1 MPNADDIWVIDLNNP
16 PFDKDGW
23 VKPWWQIVGIE
34 WSPIFPSPILSIDL
48 GFLDPDDAIQ
58 EMLLSFWE
66 WEILTFD
73 MAPIT
78 LHIPD
83 IPLLK
88 PIPIDSELV
97 PQIVF
102 YNKEKSFVRV
112 FAINLMYLLREL
124 YSDNFDPTLRD
135 QIISCLN
142 IPPNYP
148 LQWDGSL
155 WFIDWSVRVDDPRDA
170 KIKISTNSNTRVIPA
185 HHALDR
191 RDPNTSTVTELET
204 KIQGRKFTYYADF
217 PVAYDD
223 VVPFPNSTLSIQC
236 SFGMIFKGSLDLCF
250 IELRPS
256 LKFNA
261 NGVKHTISLPG
272 IQNPSNLEIKKPY
285 YNKTLGTI
293 SMINSP
299 VFEVRHR
306 KSVCTFHSKR
316 GCALSYN
323 YKLTTLPTGWTVNP
337 DLELEQTP
345 IDTQMALN
353 FVVRQRQ
360 DNANVNHDVVDH
372 SISGILNNPFFNLIS
387 ITSNN
392 THFFFHFQTDFVDPE
407 LLQDFV
413 LWTRNSKISEMNVVL
428 KTMFNSSNNPS
439 ISPLLHTSIYEPMP
453 VKSYHN
459 QTIWPMTLK
468 VITTTQTI
476 NDVPSNS
483 KYIVLNGA
491 ILTIPNVTMDSTDGS
506 YAFFVKEGKVIFD
519 NCNFITNVAYIE
531 VTGDQS
537 DVIIQ
542 NSAYTNNTIDS
553 IKINNGGK
561 LFLDGSNVNITEGSI
576 TLSGSYSELILNND
590 SELYMSGSQSTL
602 SVSNGAK
609 VQVNDDSEI
618 QVRDGSTLSLSN
630 QSVVTVNNS
639 RIFSNNE
646 SNIILS
652 GSSKLSFENSS
663 VFQTENHI
671 TITGHTGGLWFEHEE
686 MDFGDGNGNSS
697 LNIRGPLAMPETM
710 AQGDRIEFSGF
721 SRIDNIDPI
730 TITSGSDYQWDGLF
744 FENCNKRNSTLT
756 ARNLRANISG
766 ISYIGVINSE
776 LYIFDS
782 TITGIQQLFAISKS
796 EIHLNNVNYSE
807 NKKGIFISGADRVSI
822 NTTTISENQTTG
834 LIVENSPSLEND
846 MFHNTISNNNGSGF
860 EKLNSHM
867 NIVNNTYVDNQ
878 YAGFRDMGNIISAF
892 HAGTFIANNKYVDV
906 MAKASSFP
914 SFQYAPSSVMARP
927 QVGYSPDSDNLYNN
941 FFLYAIDV
949 GSDRID
955 TGALAV
961 DTTNTARFYPSKDAF
976 KFNTILP
983 FEIFYNAVARIET
996 GDFEIAR
1003 DLMIEIIEV
1012 YVDIEPGY
1020 ARKALAF
1027 LPYFQKTLDTDPFEL
1042 ITYVNSLDNPHLETT
1057 KRETLAVLY
1066 LFNKEYFS
1074 AIEEYDYLID
1084 HAESLMEQMVA
1095 ELNKLYC
1102 EFQLS
1107 QMAGTLGVGDKTSIT
1122 VLSYNQKQHEI
1133 YARMHDFLFGEGD
1146 AEDEVIP
1153 EVVLKLEGRNYP
1165 NPFNPETVIKFAIP
1179 ESANVQ
1185 INIYN
1190 IRGQRVKSLV
1200 NEYFVQGHH
1209 EIIWNGTNE
1218 HGQIVGSGVY
1228 FYRIQTEKESLTQRM
1243 LLLK

>member
-1 MPNADDIWVIDLNNP
+1 MVIATLHQNYLSKLNNRINYLKNNLA
-16 PFDKDGW
+16 D
-23 VKPWWQIVGIE
+23 VKIE
-34 WSPIFPSPILSIDL
+34 NYL
-48 GFLDPDDAIQ
+48 GVVD
-58 EMLLSFWE
+58 
-66 WEILTFD
+66 
-73 MAPIT
+73 
-78 LHIPD
+78 
-83 IPLLK
+83 
-88 PIPIDSELV
+88 
-97 PQIVF
+97 
-102 YNKEKSFVRV
+102 
-112 FAINLMYLLREL
+112 NLMYFYSGYLTGVNTLGLHRQPEISGNITKSKVIRNFTIRQPGAPGNLETIPLYDHTLGVLNYTISPEIVYRKWNKHTLKLNSYDRFSYKISKLPDGLIVNNQLNLNPNPRDVEISFNFMIFSQTDMGNIGDLDVTGTLFKEL
-124 YSDNFDPTLRD
+124 FADMHEH
-135 QIISCLN
+135 LN
-142 IPPNYP
+142 
-148 LQWDGSL
+148 
-155 WFIDWSVRVDDPRDA
+155 FIDYSEYRAVLS
-170 KIKISTNSNTRVIPA
+170 K
-185 HHALDR
+185 L
-191 RDPNTSTVTELET
+191 
-204 KIQGRKFTYYADF
+204 RKQFYAFTYFIAADDALGLVINPTRGVTIEKSTMLISIKATFDYYDTSKEPYIYLANYFADSYEESGSKRF
-217 PVAYDD
+217 PLSPTQMISNIFENRNEFDIYRSLDQKY
-223 VVPFPNSTLSIQC
+223 VVDYGATLSINNTTFTKNTEIDHDQL
-236 SFGMIFKGSLDLCF
+236 FGF
-250 IELRPS
+250 
-256 LKFNA
+256 
-261 NGVKHTISLPG
+261 
-272 IQNPSNLEIKKPY
+272 EIK
-285 YNKTLGTI
+285 NGTMSI
-293 SMINSP
+293 ENS
-299 VFEVRHR
+299 
-306 KSVCTFHSKR
+306 
-316 GCALSYN
+316 N
-323 YKLTTLPTGWTVNP
+323 VN
-337 DLELEQTP
+337 
-345 IDTQMALN
+345 I
-353 FVVRQRQ
+353 
-360 DNANVNHDVVDH
+360 DNARM
-372 SISGILNNPFFNLIS
+372 L
-387 ITSNN
+387 
-392 THFFFHFQTDFVDPE
+392 
-407 LLQDFV
+407 V
-413 LWTRNSKISEMNVVL
+413 LAPNSKV
-428 KTMFNSSNNPS
+428 
-439 ISPLLHTSIYEPMP
+439 
-453 VKSYHN
+453 
-459 QTIWPMTLK
+459 
-468 VITTTQTI
+468 
-476 NDVPSNS
+476 
-483 KYIVLNGA
+483 
-491 ILTIPNVTMDSTDGS
+491 
-506 YAFFVKEGKVIFD
+506 
-519 NCNFITNVAYIE
+519 FITNAILAMDLSNIVVENGAKLYI
-531 VTGDQS
+531 S
-537 DVIIQ
+537 
-542 NSAYTNNTIDS
+542 NSEILSTSSSFILAKGVGSEIHLNNLSSPSILKNVQLID
-553 IKINNGGK
+553 GGK